1 MQKRVYFQ
9 VSILFSLRIDDA
21 NDKKQ
26 NNKHKNQIFLTF
38 E

>member
-21 NDKKQ
+21 NYKKQ
-26 NNKHKNQIFLTF
+26 NNNHKIQIFLTF

>member
-21 NDKKQ
+21 NHKNQ
-26 NNKHKNQIFLTF
+26 NNKYKKQIFLTF

>member
-9 VSILFSLRIDDA
+9 VSILFSLRIDHA
-21 NDKKQ
+21 NDKNQ
-26 NNKHKNQIFLTF
+26 NNKYKIQIFLTF

>member
-9 VSILFSLRIDDA
+9 VNILFSLRIDDA
-21 NDKKQ
+21 NDKNQ
-26 NNKHKNQIFLTF
+26 NNKYKIQIFLTF

>member
-9 VSILFSLRIDDA
+9 VSILFSLCIDDA
-21 NDKKQ
+21 NDKNQ
-26 NNKHKNQIFLTF
+26 SNKHKNQIFLTF

>member
-9 VSILFSLRIDDA
+9 MSILFSLRIDDA
-21 NDKKQ
+21 NDKNQ
-26 NNKHKNQIFLTF
+26 NNKYKIQIFLTF

>member
-26 NNKHKNQIFLTF
+26 NNKHKIQIFLTF